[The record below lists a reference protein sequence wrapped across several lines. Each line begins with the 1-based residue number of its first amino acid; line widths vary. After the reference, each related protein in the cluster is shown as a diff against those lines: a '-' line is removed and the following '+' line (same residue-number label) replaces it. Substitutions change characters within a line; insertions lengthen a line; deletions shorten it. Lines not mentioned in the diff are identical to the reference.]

1 MKRFLL
7 SMAVLASIGFA
18 PGVAYAADTLMEK
31 FFVGRTTAVG
41 SFSAING
48 VNRTFDV
55 KLTGRLRGDTLI
67 LREDFVYDDGEKDR
81 KTWRFVRTAPNTY
94 RGTREDVVGTTTLR
108 VSGNTARF
116 SYLVDLD
123 PGPKKNVVRFFDRMV
138 LSDDGKS
145 IVNTATVWKYVLPVA
160 RVRVD
165 FQR

>member
-7 SMAVLASIGFA
+7 SIAVLATVSFA
-18 PGVAYAADTLMEK
+18 PSVASAADTLMEK

-48 VNRTFDV
+48 VNRKFDV
-55 KLTGRLRGDTLI
+55 KLTGRLRGNTLT

-81 KTWRFVRTAPNTY
+81 KTWRFVRTGANTY
-94 RGTREDVVGTTTLR
+94 RGTREDVIGTTTLR

-116 SYLVDLD
+116 NYLVDLD
-123 PGPKKNVVRFFDRMV
+123 PGPKKNVVRFYDRMV

-145 IVNTATVWKYVLPVA
+145 IVNTATVWKYILPVA

-165 FQR
+165 FRR